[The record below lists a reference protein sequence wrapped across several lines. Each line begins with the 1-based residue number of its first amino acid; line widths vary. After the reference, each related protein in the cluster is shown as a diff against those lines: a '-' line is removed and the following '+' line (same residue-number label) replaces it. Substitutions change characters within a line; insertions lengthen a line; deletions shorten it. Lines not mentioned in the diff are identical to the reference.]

1 MNEDD
6 EEMLATLRYF
16 WENKGDIT
24 CSVDFD
30 REKVAKR
37 FPEIIKAW
45 DDYKTAERMLS
56 AVIRGAQ

>member
-1 MNEDD
+1 MNEED
-6 EEMLATLRYF
+6 EQMLDTLRYY
-16 WENKGDIT
+16 WETKGDIERG
-24 CSVDFD
+24 SSFD

-45 DDYKTAERMLS
+45 DDYKTAERTLT

>member
-6 EEMLATLRYF
+6 EMLATIRYF
-16 WENKGDIT
+16 WETKGDIERW
-24 CSVDFD
+24 SSFD